1 MNFYENLIIL
11 DSNLDSKA
19 IEEAVER
26 IKDVILK
33 KGGEVLKTEN
43 WGRKKLAYGLKK
55 RKEGIYVLLL
65 FKAPS
70 QTILELEGFYKVFEP
85 LIKFLFIKLKRKQID
100 AVLPPA
106 PAQGAD
112 SNKAVEPVSSTVN
125 EAAKGE

>member
-1 MNFYENLIIL
+1 MNFYENIIIL

-70 QTILELEGFYKVFEP
+70 QAIVELERFYKVFEP
-85 LIKFLFIKLKRKQID
+85 LIKFLVIKLKKKQIE
-100 AVLPPA
+100 AVLPAAPEAGSSKTPA
-106 PAQGAD
+106 PAPLAEE
-112 SNKAVEPVSSTVN
+112 NKDVQ
-125 EAAKGE
+125 

>member
-1 MNFYENLIIL
+1 MNFYENIIIL

-43 WGRKKLAYGLKK
+43 WGRKKLAYELKK

-70 QTILELEGFYKVFEP
+70 QAIVELERFYKVFEP
-85 LIKFLFIKLKRKQID
+85 LFKFLVIKLKKKQIE
-100 AVLPPA
+100 AVLPAAPEAGSSKTPA
-106 PAQGAD
+106 PAPLAEE
-112 SNKAVEPVSSTVN
+112 NKDVQ
-125 EAAKGE
+125 